1 MYKPQKVDYV
11 VRHIGALNPY
21 AFILPEI
28 GTISNS
34 RDVQNMSSLFCIVMN
49 ERYIDLAL
57 FHVRV

>member
-34 RDVQNMSSLFCIVMN
+34 RDV
-49 ERYIDLAL
+49 
-57 FHVRV
+57 